1 MSFMDCP
8 LCNWKLKNLREWV
21 THDGYFG
28 EAKCK
33 ECAVTLLAQMDL
45 YKAYDNNHIPTHLLL
60 EAEQLLLASGRLAT
74 PP

>member
-1 MSFMDCP
+1 MDCP

-28 EAKCK
+28 EAKCND
-33 ECAVTLLAQMDL
+33 CSVTLLAQMDL
-45 YKAYDNNHIPTHLLL
+45 YKAYDNNHIPANLLV
-60 EAEQLLLASGRLAT
+60 EAEQLLLASGKLAT